1 MAVLCNVAATQ
12 SMLFLNFI
20 NFQKK
25 QHMSLNLMDL
35 VKSQLGSGLMS
46 TIAGHLGESEARTQ
60 SAVDGGL
67 ASIIGGLMGSA
78 STTQSA
84 TSLLNLLMGKQQSST
99 SMGDLLG
106 MISGGGSSIG
116 SLIQLGGPLLKTV
129 FGDKLG
135 GVVDAVSSSSG
146 ASKQSTS
153 SLLGILAPLVMGALG
168 KTARDG
174 GFNIGSLVG
183 LLMGQKNHIQAAAPA
198 GLASALGFSSFDS
211 LFNSSKVT
219 PIGYTAGGGSS
230 SSSDNGGGGFMKW
243 LLPLVLLG
251 LLGFG
256 AMYFMKGCGKDA
268 VDQTVEGVGGAVD
281 AAGNAVGDAA
291 NAVGGAADSLATAAG
306 NAAGGAVDAAGNAVG
321 GAVDAAGKAVG
332 GAVDA
337 AGEATSAGWAALGKL
352 MKRKLA
358 DGTEL
363 NVPEKGVENKL
374 ISFIEDKTKMVDK
387 TTWFSFDRLLFET
400 GKSTLKPESAEQVKN
415 MAAILKAFPQVEI
428 KLGGYTDNTGDA
440 KKNLALSGERAKT
453 VKAELVKLGTDA
465 KRIAT
470 EGYGQEHPVAD
481 NATPEGRAQNRRID
495 VRVTKK

>member
-1 MAVLCNVAATQ
+1 
-12 SMLFLNFI
+12 
-20 NFQKK
+20 
-25 QHMSLNLMDL
+25 MSVNLMDL

-46 TIAGHLGESEARTQ
+46 AIAGHLGESEARTQ

-84 TSLLNLLMGKQQSST
+84 TNLLNLLMGKQQSST
-99 SMGDLLG
+99 SMSELLG
-106 MISGGGSSIG
+106 MISGGSSSIG

-135 GVVDAVSSSSG
+135 GVVDAVASASG
-146 ASKQSTS
+146 VSKQSGS
-153 SLLGILAPLVMGALG
+153 GLLSILAPLVMGALG
-168 KTARDG
+168 KTTRDG

-183 LLMGQKNHIQAAAPA
+183 LLMGQKDFIKAAAPA

-219 PIGYTAGGGSS
+219 PIGYTASGGSNS
-230 SSSDNGGGGFMKW
+230 SSNGGGGGFMKW

-256 AMYFMKGCGKDA
+256 AMYLMKGCGKSKVEQA
-268 VDQTVEGVGGAVD
+268 VEGVGN
-281 AAGNAVGDAA
+281 AADSLAAAAGDAA
-291 NAVGGAADSLATAAG
+291 NAAGNAVGGAADSLAAAAGDAANAAG
-306 NAAGGAVDAAGNAVG
+306 NAVGGAVDAAGNAVG
-321 GAVDAAGKAVG
+321 GAL
-332 GAVDA
+332 DA

-374 ISFIEDKTKMVDK
+374 INFIEDKSKAVDK

-453 VKAELVKLGTDA
+453 VKAELVKLGINA
-465 KRIAT
+465 KRMDA

>member
-1 MAVLCNVAATQ
+1 
-12 SMLFLNFI
+12 
-20 NFQKK
+20 
-25 QHMSLNLMDL
+25 MSLNLMDL

-230 SSSDNGGGGFMKW
+230 SSSSSDNGGGGFMKW

-281 AAGNAVGDAA
+281 AAGNAVG
-291 NAVGGAADSLATAAG
+291 
-306 NAAGGAVDAAGNAVG
+306 GAVDAAGN
-321 GAVDAAGKAVG
+321 AVDAAGKAVG

>member
-1 MAVLCNVAATQ
+1 M
-12 SMLFLNFI
+12 
-20 NFQKK
+20 
-25 QHMSLNLMDL
+25 
-35 VKSQLGSGLMS
+35 
-46 TIAGHLGESEARTQ
+46 
-60 SAVDGGL
+60 
-67 ASIIGGLMGSA
+67 
-78 STTQSA
+78 
-84 TSLLNLLMGKQQSST
+84 
-99 SMGDLLG
+99 
-106 MISGGGSSIG
+106 
-116 SLIQLGGPLLKTV
+116 GGPLLKTV

-135 GVVDAVSSSSG
+135 GVVDAVSSASG
-146 ASKQSTS
+146 VSKQSS
-153 SLLGILAPLVMGALG
+153 SGLLSILAPLVMGALG
-168 KTARDG
+168 KTTRDG

-183 LLMGQKNHIQAAAPA
+183 LLMGQKDFIKAAAPA

-219 PIGYTAGGGSS
+219 PIGYTASGSS
-230 SSSDNGGGGFMKW
+230 SSSSNDGGGGFMKW
-243 LLPLVLLG
+243 LLPLLLLG

-256 AMYFMKGCGKDA
+256 AMYFMKGCGKNPVEQA
-268 VDQTVEGVGGAVD
+268 VEGAGDAANAVGDAAN

-291 NAVGGAADSLATAAG
+291 NAAG

-321 GAVDAAGKAVG
+321 GAVDAAGNAVDAAGNAVG
-332 GAVDA
+332 GAIDA

-374 ISFIEDKTKMVDK
+374 ISFIEDKSKAVDK

-440 KKNLALSGERAKT
+440 KKNLILSGERAKT

-465 KRIAT
+465 KRIDT

>member
-1 MAVLCNVAATQ
+1 
-12 SMLFLNFI
+12 
-20 NFQKK
+20 
-25 QHMSLNLMDL
+25 MSLNLMDL

-84 TSLLNLLMGKQQSST
+84 TNLLNLLMGKQQSST

-183 LLMGQKNHIQAAAPA
+183 LLMGQKEHIQAAAPA

-211 LFNSSKVT
+211 LFNSSKVS
-219 PIGYTAGGGSS
+219 PVGYTAGGS

-256 AMYFMKGCGKDA
+256 AMYFMKGCGKDV
-268 VDQTVEGVGGAVD
+268 VDQTVEGVSGAAD
-281 AAGNAVGDAA
+281 SLATAAGNAA

-306 NAAGGAVDAAGNAVG
+306 NAAGGAVDAAGNAV
-321 GAVDAAGKAVG
+321 DAAGNAVG
-332 GAVDA
+332 NAIDA

>member
-1 MAVLCNVAATQ
+1 
-12 SMLFLNFI
+12 
-20 NFQKK
+20 
-25 QHMSLNLMDL
+25 MSLNLMDL
-35 VKSQLGSGLMS
+35 VKSQLSSGLMS

-67 ASIIGGLMGSA
+67 ASIIGGLMGST

-99 SMGDLLG
+99 SMSDLLG
-106 MISGGGSSIG
+106 MISGSSSSIG

-135 GVVDAVSSSSG
+135 GVVDAVSSASG

-153 SLLGILAPLVMGALG
+153 GLLGILAPLVVGALG
-168 KTARDG
+168 KTAREG

-183 LLMGQKNHIQAAAPA
+183 LLMGQKEHIQTAAPA

-219 PIGYTAGGGSS
+219 PIGYTASS
-230 SSSDNGGGGFMKW
+230 SSSNDNGGSGFMKW

-268 VDQTVEGVGGAVD
+268 VEQTVEGVGGAVD

-306 NAAGGAVDAAGNAVG
+306 NAADAAGNAVDAAGNAVG
-321 GAVDAAGKAVG
+321 GAVDAAGNAVG

-440 KKNLALSGERAKT
+440 KKNLTLSGERAKT
-453 VKAELVKLGTDA
+453 VKAELVKLGTNA
-465 KRIAT
+465 KRIDT

-481 NATPEGRAQNRRID
+481 NATPAGRAQNRRID
-495 VRVTKK
+495 VRITKK

>member
-1 MAVLCNVAATQ
+1 
-12 SMLFLNFI
+12 
-20 NFQKK
+20 
-25 QHMSLNLMDL
+25 MSLNLMDL

-84 TSLLNLLMGKQQSST
+84 TSLLNLLMGKQQSSS

-268 VDQTVEGVGGAVD
+268 VNQTVEGVGGAVD

-306 NAAGGAVDAAGNAVG
+306 NAAG

-374 ISFIEDKTKMVDK
+374 ISFIEDKSKAVDK
-387 TTWFSFDRLLFET
+387 ETWFSFDRLLFET

-440 KKNLALSGERAKT
+440 KKNLTLSGERAKT